1 MKFLLALLFGS
12 TLFSAHKKAS
22 SQIDNPDIKSVKIVQ
37 KGWWLFST
45 KVKIRR
51 TTHVYVSGI
60 SGRNVV
66 SGFCDDG
73 SVLVQLEDGNIKA
86 FFRNR
91 LSLCEPLPVKNK

>member
-1 MKFLLALLFGS
+1 MKLLLALLFGS
-12 TLFSAHKKAS
+12 TIFSTHRRAS
-22 SQIDNPDIKSVKIVQ
+22 SQVDDPSIKYVKIVQ

-66 SGFCDDG
+66 RGFCRDG
-73 SVLVQLEDGNIKA
+73 SVLVELEDGNIKA
-86 FFRNR
+86 FFRSR
-91 LSLCEPLPVKNK
+91 LSLCEPLPAKNK